1 MCPWGKNFFIL
12 APFDRKIKNAALH
25 MARDMTPV
33 GEPRRLDKLSGCV
46 FQRTRWTGEKP
57 EKGSV
62 SVPERT
68 R

>member
-1 MCPWGKNFFIL
+1 MQPSIWRG
-12 APFDRKIKNAALH
+12 